1 MKVTAEWLKTFN
13 VDAKYIVFDFS
24 TTNQSNY
31 VELCKKISQIG
42 EVGILI
48 NNVGA
53 FEMNPFELE
62 TKTLQLITMNV
73 MACTFL
79 T

>member
-1 MKVTAEWLKTFN
+1 M
-13 VDAKYIVFDFS
+13 
-24 TTNQSNY
+24 
-31 VELCKKISQIG
+31 ELCKKINDIG

-48 NNVGA
+48 NNVGS

-62 TKTLQLITMNV
+62 TKALSLITMNV
-73 MACTFL
+73 MACTFI